1 MTYKLKKTLYIYIY
15 IYVITLYAPLPLP
28 AATVI
33 AEHLRRSSCAEA
45 QSRLESVNREPRVIK
60 AHFCRGCFD
69 GGGSWLRC
77 YVCARA
83 ACDYH
88 VTKRA

>member
-1 MTYKLKKTLYIYIY
+1 MS
-15 IYVITLYAPLPLP
+15 TLYAPLPLP

-69 GGGSWLRC
+69 GGGFMVTVLCLCASRLRLSC
-77 YVCARA
+77 HETCLAQSIGITPAGRV
-83 ACDYH
+83 
-88 VTKRA
+88 